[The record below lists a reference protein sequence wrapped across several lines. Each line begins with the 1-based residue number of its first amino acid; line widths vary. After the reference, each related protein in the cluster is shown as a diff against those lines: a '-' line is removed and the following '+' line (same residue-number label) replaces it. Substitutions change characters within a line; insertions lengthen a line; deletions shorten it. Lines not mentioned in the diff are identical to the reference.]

1 MTKRITIDFVSNRKQ
16 CCFYDCGVENLH
28 FNIYK
33 DLVYKVAGNF
43 TDLEGMDSSELYI
56 QTGIEGL
63 IQCKNNV
70 VEAENQEAIFR
81 LISTYAY

>member
-1 MTKRITIDFVSNRKQ
+1 MAKRITIDFVSNGEQ

-33 DLVYKVAGNF
+33 DIVYKVAGNF
-43 TDLEGMDSSELYI
+43 SDLEGMDCSELYL

-63 IQCKNNV
+63 IRCKNNI
-70 VEAENQEAIFR
+70 VEATDQGSIFK
-81 LISTYAY
+81 LISMYA